1 MVQNSNPF
9 VNRYSNLKMLDEKDF
24 NITPPGLY
32 IWPGEFPFKRG
43 DTFPTDEIKT
53 RASEYLTNKM
63 LYKNKFNNIMDNVFS
78 WADYWQNPVTNSP
91 NMAIIADLPD
101 FNTTTESWVELIAAK
116 PPRLISAIED
126 TSNARYSEANDNIA
140 HLANVVQNS
149 NFAIELQDI
158 IRCAYCMFGNKVVRV
173 NKLENGAVNIV
184 NMPLKCW
191 IPWVNNADITSIE
204 VNMFFSI
211 FENGD
216 GNKVCQFICYYENG
230 TIEKRTFA
238 WSNDTLGDEIGEVE
252 TTKAFDGSD
261 ISPIVVFTGDRS
273 EGAIFGNSQFKYWDA
288 SISFAIRAYEALG
301 VLIEQMKEIYRVLPD
316 GTTRTDEDSGITY
329 QVNTG
334 SIAYKSENAPEVKI
348 AKVQLQLDQ
357 ALSTYDMALKRVAK
371 DTGLP
376 LSYFDESVLKGRISA
391 DALRTSMFRSELKAE
406 KIISLFKNDSK
417 KLIVRI
423 AKAIGIDINISDFE
437 LGFKTGFIND
447 EELQMKIIQARS
459 GNAVT
464 MSVADAIAAYDE
476 ISPVQ
481 AKKKADELAGIKIE
495 SNETPAIENSTSGSE
510 STVDN
515 GVNFDHVSQEV
526 EYDKPIIESPIGLI

>member
-1 MVQNSNPF
+1 MIQNGNPF
-9 VNRYSNLKMLDEKDF
+9 INRYSNLKMLEETDF

-32 IWPGEFPFKRG
+32 IWPGEFPFKSG
-43 DTFPTDEIKT
+43 DTFPTDEVKA

-63 LYKNKFNNIMDNVFS
+63 LYQNKFNNIMDNVFS
-78 WADYWQNPVTNSP
+78 WSDYWQNPVTNSP

-101 FNTTTESWVELIAAK
+101 FNTTTESWVELISAK
-116 PPRLISAIED
+116 PPRLISAIAD
-126 TSNARYSEANDNIA
+126 TSDAHFSEANANVA
-140 HLANVVQNS
+140 YLANVVQNS
-149 NFAIELQDI
+149 NFAIELQDV
-158 IRCAYCMFGNKVVRV
+158 IRCAYCMYGNKVVRV

-184 NMPLKCW
+184 NMPVKCW
-191 IPWVNNADITSIE
+191 IPWVNNADITVIE

-211 FENGD
+211 FDTGD
-216 GNKVCQFICYYENG
+216 GRKVCQFISYFENG
-230 TIEKRTFA
+230 VIEKRTFA
-238 WSNDTLGDEIGEVE
+238 WSNDTLGEEIGEVE

-273 EGAIFGNSQFKYWDA
+273 DGAIFGNSQYKYWDA

-301 VLIEQMKEIYRVLPD
+301 VLVEQLKEIYRVLPD

-334 SIAYKSENAPEVKI
+334 SIAYKSENAPDVKI

-376 LSYFDESVLKGRISA
+376 LAYFDESKLGGKISA

-406 KIISLFKNDSK
+406 KIISLFKNDTK
-417 KLIVRI
+417 KLVVRI
-423 AKAIGIDINISDFE
+423 AKALGIDIDISDFE
-437 LGFKTGFIND
+437 LSFKTGFIND
-447 EELQMKIIQARS
+447 DELQMKIIQARC

-481 AKKKADELAGIKIE
+481 AKKKADELAGVE
-495 SNETPAIENSTSGSE
+495 VEGTETPAIENSTSGSE

-515 GVNFDHVSQEV
+515 GINFDHVSQEV
-526 EYDKPIIESPIGLI
+526 EYQEPIIESPIGLI

>member
-1 MVQNSNPF
+1 MIQTGNPF

-43 DTFPTDEIKT
+43 DVFPTDELKT
-53 RASEYLTNKM
+53 RANEYLTNKM
-63 LYKNKFNNIMDNVFS
+63 LYQNKFNNIMDNVFS

-91 NMAIIADLPD
+91 NMAIVADLPD

-116 PPRLISAIED
+116 PPRMISTIAD
-126 TSNARYSEANDNIA
+126 TSDTKFSEINDSVA
-140 HLANVVQNS
+140 YLSNVVQNS
-149 NFAIELQDI
+149 NFAIELQDV

-173 NKLENGAVNIV
+173 NKLENGSVNIV
-184 NMPLKCW
+184 NMPVKCW
-191 IPWVNNADITSIE
+191 IPWVNSSDITSIE

-216 GNKVCQFICYYENG
+216 GDKACQFISYFENG

-252 TTKAFDGSD
+252 TTQAFNSD
-261 ISPIVVFTGDRS
+261 VSPIVVFTGDRCD
-273 EGAIFGNSQFKYWDA
+273 GAIFGNSQFKYWDA
-288 SISFAIRAYEALG
+288 SIAFAIRSYEALG

-316 GTTRTDEDSGITY
+316 GTTRTDEDSGVTY
-329 QVNTG
+329 QTNTG
-334 SIAYKSENAPEVKI
+334 SVVYKGENAPEVKL

-357 ALSTYDMALKRVAK
+357 ALNTYDMALKRVAK

-376 LSYFDESVLKGRISA
+376 LSYFDESVLKGRVSA

-406 KIISLFKNDSK
+406 KIISLFKNDAK

-423 AKAIGIDINISDFE
+423 AKALEINIDISDFE
-437 LGFKTGFIND
+437 LDFKTGFIND
-447 EELQMKIIQARS
+447 EELQMKIIQARC
-459 GNAVT
+459 GDAVT
-464 MSVADAIAAYDE
+464 MSVADAIAAYDG

-481 AKKKADELAGIKIE
+481 AMKKANELAGVVVE
-495 SNETPAIENSTSGSE
+495 NTETPAIENSTSGDE

-526 EYDKPIIESPIGLI
+526 EYQKPIIESPIGLI